1 MTDSE
6 KLTMLK
12 VFLDITDTS
21 EDNTLSV
28 YLSAAQREI
37 ISWHFGNNT
46 TQTSVPTEYE
56 MTQLQAVVAGYN
68 LKGAENEET
77 HNENGINRKFKY
89 SDMIDDIRANVTG
102 YAKVL

>member
-28 YLSAAQREI
+28 YLSAAGKEI

-46 TQTSVPTEYE
+46 TITSVPTEYE
-56 MTQLQAVVAGYN
+56 MTQIQAVVAGYN
-68 LKGAENEET
+68 LRGAENEIS
-77 HNENGINRKFKY
+77 HNENGINRTFKY
-89 SDMIDDIRANVTG
+89 SDMIDYIRANVTG